1 MNNNKVQ
8 AIVEKVK
15 ELVQRGNVS
24 RIVVRKGERVL
35 LNIPVNVGIVGGV
48 VAVASAKWVLLASI
62 LATVGFGCSV
72 EVVKED
78 GNIVNVMSEE
88 DTRRVRTAA
97 QSAVS
102 SVKDAVHCEKVVDQ
116 TTEATWTVP
125 EEKTSEEPEAH
136 TEVHTEEHHEE

>member
-62 LATVGFGCSV
+62 RLQ
-72 EVVKED
+72 
-78 GNIVNVMSEE
+78 
-88 DTRRVRTAA
+88 RRGRQGRRQHRQRYERRGHPARPHRRA
-97 QSAVS
+97 ERGLFREGRRAF
-102 SVKDAVHCEKVVDQ
+102 
-116 TTEATWTVP
+116 
-125 EEKTSEEPEAH
+125 
-136 TEVHTEEHHEE
+136 

>member
-48 VAVASAKWVLLASI
+48 VAVASAKWLLLASI

-78 GNIVNVMSEE
+78 GNVVNVMERGGRPARPH
-88 DTRRVRTAA
+88 RRAERGLFREGRRAF
-97 QSAVS
+97 
-102 SVKDAVHCEKVVDQ
+102 
-116 TTEATWTVP
+116 
-125 EEKTSEEPEAH
+125 
-136 TEVHTEEHHEE
+136 

>member
-48 VAVASAKWVLLASI
+48 VRSPPPSGCCLRAYLPQSASAAASSSSRKT
-62 LATVGFGCSV
+62 AT
-72 EVVKED
+72 
-78 GNIVNVMSEE
+78 
-88 DTRRVRTAA
+88 
-97 QSAVS
+97 S
-102 SVKDAVHCEKVVDQ
+102 S
-116 TTEATWTVP
+116 TL
-125 EEKTSEEPEAH
+125 
-136 TEVHTEEHHEE
+136 

>member
-78 GNIVNVMSEE
+78 GNIVNVLSEE
-88 DTRRVRTAA
+88 DTPRVRTAA
-97 QSAVS
+97 PSAVS
-102 SVKDAVHCEKVVDQ
+102 MAVV
-116 TTEATWTVP
+116 
-125 EEKTSEEPEAH
+125 
-136 TEVHTEEHHEE
+136 

>member
-62 LATVGFGCSV
+62 LATVGFGC
-72 EVVKED
+72 E
-78 GNIVNVMSEE
+78 
-88 DTRRVRTAA
+88 RRGRQGRRQHRQRYERRGHPARPHRRA
-97 QSAVS
+97 ERGLFREGRRAF
-102 SVKDAVHCEKVVDQ
+102 
-116 TTEATWTVP
+116 
-125 EEKTSEEPEAH
+125 
-136 TEVHTEEHHEE
+136 

>member
-62 LATVGFGCSV
+62 LATV

-102 SVKDAVHCEKVVDQ
+102 SVKDAVHFEKVVDQ

-125 EEKTSEEPEAH
+125 EEKTSEEPE
-136 TEVHTEEHHEE
+136 VHTEEEHREE

>member
-48 VAVASAKWVLLASI
+48 VAFQFKKFRTHIAHLGKKCAEKANDLTVKPIHKSI
-62 LATVGFGCSV
+62 HNGIGY
-72 EVVKED
+72 KIP
-78 GNIVNVMSEE
+78 N
-88 DTRRVRTAA
+88 
-97 QSAVS
+97 
-102 SVKDAVHCEKVVDQ
+102 KH
-116 TTEATWTVP
+116 
-125 EEKTSEEPEAH
+125 
-136 TEVHTEEHHEE
+136 

>member
-35 LNIPVNVGIVGGV
+35 LNIPVNVGIVGGI

-88 DTRRVRTAA
+88 DTRRFRTAA

-102 SVKDAVHCEKVVDQ
+102 SVKDAVHFE
-116 TTEATWTVP
+116 
-125 EEKTSEEPEAH
+125 
-136 TEVHTEEHHEE
+136 